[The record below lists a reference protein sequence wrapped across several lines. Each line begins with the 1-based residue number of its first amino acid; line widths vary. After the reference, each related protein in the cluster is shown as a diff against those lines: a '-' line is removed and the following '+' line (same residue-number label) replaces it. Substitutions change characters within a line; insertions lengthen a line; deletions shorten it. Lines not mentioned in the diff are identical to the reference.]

1 MINLIIIIIAII
13 DDNEYC
19 KKKQTISL
27 MGQIYYANLLLDQN
41 MNIMFI

>member
-13 DDNEYC
+13 DDNECC
-19 KKKQTISL
+19 KKKQKISL

-41 MNIMFI
+41 MNIK